1 MFSFYISH
9 VQNSRNE
16 KLKQLHY
23 YFVQSR
29 DITDFCVSDVSASA
43 SRLRNFK
50 ILFFEEHC
58 SLHSS
63 LSILPFLCGW
73 MVKDSGNTR
82 WRTNINSMLNY
93 KLQESFLYLLSKW
106 QDLGK
111 RNLYQENVILWKY
124 HRSVFCLTKSQSGL
138 RWKRP

>member
-1 MFSFYISH
+1 MRNSTAADKFLVLTFSEVYISH
-9 VQNSRNE
+9 VQNSRHE

-50 ILFFEEHC
+50 ISFFEEHC

-63 LSILPFLCGW
+63 LSILPFFCG
-73 MVKDSGNTR
+73 
-82 WRTNINSMLNY
+82 
-93 KLQESFLYLLSKW
+93 
-106 QDLGK
+106 
-111 RNLYQENVILWKY
+111 
-124 HRSVFCLTKSQSGL
+124 
-138 RWKRP
+138 